1 MGLPNSGI
9 KAGSPALQ
17 VDSLPTEL
25 PEYIKWITFCKKKK
39 KMDKD
44 LLYSTEN
51 STQYSIMT
59 FMGKESTEEWIYV
72 YITDSH
78 CCISETNTTL

>member
-1 MGLPNSGI
+1 
-9 KAGSPALQ
+9 
-17 VDSLPTEL
+17 
-25 PEYIKWITFCKKKK
+25 
-39 KMDKD
+39 MDKD